1 MREDGVP
8 RSFALGPHKIKVVN
22 VPAKK
27 WKWGDNVV
35 AMWMPSE
42 CKIEMIA
49 TLSGTYR
56 QTVFMHEVVHAI
68 FDTAGYYELSENE
81 DMVDRVSVLLTQML
95 STMK

>member
-1 MREDGVP
+1 
-8 RSFALGPHKIKVVN
+8 
-22 VPAKK
+22 
-27 WKWGDNVV
+27 
-35 AMWMPSE
+35 
-42 CKIEMIA
+42 MIA

-81 DMVDRVSVLLTQML
+81 DMVDRISVLLTQML